1 MTEFVSLYGGALRT
15 VLPPGFIDASS
26 LREVPDTQ
34 EVFVN
39 ARKDGDQYGDGLG
52 IDESITV
59 DLLERVD
66 ASSDAQALKVHV
78 EEIFELN
85 GSKQCEIGPIEV
97 VDGSQT
103 CIAYDSEIV
112 LCVGLIR
119 LGQHETDV
127 VLTVNVPGRE
137 APVRLQQ
144 SQGYKELPQ
153 NVNSA
158 YRLLK
163 SMIKHFQV
171 LDSSLFVQ

>member
-1 MTEFVSLYGGALRT
+1 M
-15 VLPPGFIDASS
+15 LPPGFIDASS

-66 ASSDAQALKVHV
+66 AFNDAQALKVHV
-78 EEIFELN
+78 EEIFELS
-85 GSKQCEIGPIEV
+85 GSKKCEIGPIEV

-103 CIAYDSEIV
+103 CIAYDSQIV

-119 LGQHETDV
+119 LVQHETDV

-137 APVRLQQ
+137 APIRLQQ

-153 NVNSA
+153 NVKSA

-171 LDSSLFVQ
+171 LDSSLFSQ